1 MHPKPFPKVFPPEFP
16 LELQNVIL
24 TLLRDLCV
32 QHFPLAQQPTNN
44 GRPLLLHTH
53 PCDTLVLRTY
63 GATLSLSKSTQSLIA
78 IPLGGLGEF
87 GMNMMAL
94 RLGDDIIVIDAGMM
108 FPESELLGVDLVIPD
123 TTYLKQN
130 RANVRAIVLTHGHE
144 DHIGALPYILRDLN
158 VPVYGTRFTLA
169 LVKKR
174 LAEANLLDSTTLRE
188 VMPGRLIE
196 IGPYEIEFIPVTHS
210 TIDCVALA
218 VRTPLGVIIH
228 TGDFKIDQTPV
239 GGAPFDLHSFARYG
253 NEGVLALFSDSTNVE
268 RPGFTPS
275 ERAIVP
281 RIEELCR
288 SAPRRVILSCFA
300 SSIHRIQQ
308 VIDIASRVGRKIAF
322 VGRSMVDNVEIAHDL
337 EYLRIPDGMV
347 VRPQDIRTFDPR
359 RIIILASGS
368 QAEPMSSLSRIAVD
382 NHRFVSVDESDT
394 VILSARIIPGNEKAI
409 FRMLDHMFRRR
420 ALVYYDNNAGTIHVS
435 GHASQEEQKLVLQ
448 LVKPKYFIPVHGE
461 YRHLFRHAALA
472 HQLGCVSSE
481 ILLLENGQTIE
492 FTEDGARRRDPV
504 TSGRVLVDSGS
515 LEEIEEVVI
524 RDRKHLSE
532 DGVVVPIIAIDKR
545 TGRMETV
552 PEIVTRGMFSDNGTE
567 LMAGARDVI
576 LKTVEQSNAEEKG
589 DWSVIKEKIRVDLKR
604 YINKHTSKR
613 PLILPVILEV

>member
-1 MHPKPFPKVFPPEFP
+1 MSKP
-16 LELQNVIL
+16 L
-24 TLLRDLCV
+24 
-32 QHFPLAQQPTNN
+32 
-44 GRPLLLHTH
+44 
-53 PCDTLVLRTY
+53 
-63 GATLSLSKSTQSLIA
+63 QSLFA

-94 RLGDDIIVIDAGMM
+94 RYGDDIIVIDAGMM

-123 TTYLKQN
+123 ITYLKQN
-130 RANVRAIVLTHGHE
+130 RQHVRAIVLTHGHE

-174 LAEANLLDSTTLRE
+174 ITEAGLLESTTLRQAI
-188 VMPGRLIE
+188 PGRRIE
-196 IGPYEIEFIPVTHS
+196 IGAFEIEMIPVTHS

-218 VRTPLGVIIH
+218 VRTPVGIIIH
-228 TGDFKIDQTPV
+228 TGDFKIDHTPV
-239 GGAPFDLHSFARYG
+239 GGAGFDIHTFARYG

-268 RPGFTPS
+268 RPGITPS
-275 ERAIVP
+275 ERAVVP
-281 RIEELCR
+281 RIEELAR
-288 SAPRRVILSCFA
+288 SAPKRVILSCFA

-308 VIDIASRVGRKIAF
+308 VIDIASRVGRKVAF

-347 VRPQDIRTFDPR
+347 VRSQDIRAFDPR
-359 RIIILASGS
+359 KIIILASGS

-382 NHRFVSVDESDT
+382 NHRFVSVDENDT
-394 VILSARIIPGNEKAI
+394 VILSSRIIPGNEKAI

-420 ALVYYDNNAGTIHVS
+420 ALVYYDNSAGVIHVS

-472 HQLGCVSSE
+472 HQLGVVSGD
-481 ILLLENGQTIE
+481 ILLLENGQNIE
-492 FTEDGARRRDPV
+492 FTEDGAFRRDPV
-504 TSGRVLVDSGS
+504 TAGRVLVDSGS
-515 LEEIEEVVI
+515 LEEIEEVVV
-524 RDRKHLSE
+524 RERKHLSE
-532 DGVVVPIIAIDKR
+532 DGVVVPIIAIDKH
-545 TGRMETV
+545 TGKLESQ
-552 PEIVTRGMFSDNGTE
+552 PEIVSRGFMSDNGND
-567 LMAGARDVI
+567 LVAGARDIVLRTI
-576 LKTVEQSNAEEKG
+576 NTSNAEERA

-604 YINKHTSKR
+604 YISKQTSKR

>member
-1 MHPKPFPKVFPPEFP
+1 M
-16 LELQNVIL
+16 
-24 TLLRDLCV
+24 
-32 QHFPLAQQPTNN
+32 
-44 GRPLLLHTH
+44 
-53 PCDTLVLRTY
+53 
-63 GATLSLSKSTQSLIA
+63 SKSTQSLTA

-87 GMNMMAL
+87 GMNMMVL
-94 RLGDDIIVIDAGMM
+94 RLGDDILVIDAGMM

-123 TTYLKQN
+123 ITYLKQN
-130 RANVRAIVLTHGHE
+130 RQHVRAIVLTHGHE
-144 DHIGALPYILRDLN
+144 DHIGALAYILRDLN

-174 LAEANLLDSTTLRE
+174 LGEAGLLDSTTLRE
-188 VMPGRLIE
+188 VLPGRLVE
-196 IGPYEIEFIPVTHS
+196 IGPYEIEFINVTHS

-239 GGAPFDLHSFARYG
+239 DGAPFDLHAFARYG
-253 NEGVLALFSDSTNVE
+253 AEGVLALFSDSTNVE

-308 VIDIASRVGRKIAF
+308 VIDVADRVGRKVAF
-322 VGRSMVDNVEIAHDL
+322 VGRSMVDNVEIAHSMN
-337 EYLRIPDGMV
+337 YLRIPDGMV
-347 VRPQDIRTFDPR
+347 VRPQDIRTFDPK

-382 NHRFVSVDESDT
+382 NHRFVTVDENDS

-420 ALVYYDNNAGTIHVS
+420 ALVYYDNSAGTIHVS

-472 HQLGCVSSE
+472 HQLGCVSEE
-481 ILLLENGQTIE
+481 ILLLENGKCIE
-492 FTEDGARRRDPV
+492 FTPDGVRRRDPV
-504 TSGRVLVDSGS
+504 TAGRVCVDSGS

-532 DGVVVPIIAIDKR
+532 DGIVVPIIAIDKH
-545 TGRMETV
+545 TGKMESQ
-552 PEIVTRGMFSDNGTE
+552 PEIVTRGMFSDNGQE
-567 LMAGARDVI
+567 LIAGAREVI
-576 LKTVEQSNAEEKG
+576 LKTVEQSNAEEKS
-589 DWSVIKEKIRVDLKR
+589 DWGVIKEKIRVDLKR
-604 YINKHTSKR
+604 YINKQTSKR
-613 PLILPVILEV
+613 PLILPVILEI

>member
-1 MHPKPFPKVFPPEFP
+1 MRTAT
-16 LELQNVIL
+16 QTL
-24 TLLRDLCV
+24 T
-32 QHFPLAQQPTNN
+32 
-44 GRPLLLHTH
+44 
-53 PCDTLVLRTY
+53 
-63 GATLSLSKSTQSLIA
+63 A

-87 GMNMMAL
+87 GMNMMVL

-123 TTYLKQN
+123 ISYLKQN
-130 RANVRAIVLTHGHE
+130 RSLVRAIVLTHGHE

-174 LAEANLLDSTTLRE
+174 LDEAGLLDSTTLRE
-188 VMPGRLIE
+188 VLPGRLVE
-196 IGPYEIEFIPVTHS
+196 IGPFEIEFISVTHS
-210 TIDCVALA
+210 TVDCVALA
-218 VRTPLGVIIH
+218 IRTPLGVIVH

-239 GGAPFDLHSFARYG
+239 DGGPFDLHAFAKYG

-308 VIDIASRVGRKIAF
+308 VIDIAVRVNRKVAF
-322 VGRSMVDNVEIAHDL
+322 VGRSMVDNVEIAHSL
-337 EYLRIPDGMV
+337 ELLRIPDGTV
-347 VRPQDIRTFDPR
+347 VRPQDIRGFDPK
-359 RIIILASGS
+359 RILILASGS

-382 NHRFVSVDESDT
+382 NHRHVSVDENDC
-394 VILSARIIPGNEKAI
+394 VILSSRIIPGNEKSI

-420 ALVYYDNNAGTIHVS
+420 ALVYYDNSSGVIHVS
-435 GHASQEEQKLVLQ
+435 GHASQEEQKLMLQ

-472 HQLGCVSSE
+472 HQLGVVSEE
-481 ILLLENGQTIE
+481 ILLIEDGQSIE
-492 FTEDGARRRDPV
+492 FTEDGAFRREPV
-504 TSGRVLVDSGS
+504 AAGRVLVDSGS

-532 DGVVVPIIAIDKR
+532 DGIVVPIIAIDKH
-545 TGRMETV
+545 TGKLESQ
-552 PEIVTRGMFSDNGTE
+552 PEIVTRGLMSDNGQE
-567 LMAGARDVI
+567 LLIGAREV
-576 LKTVEQSNAEEKG
+576 LMKTVSESNAEENS
-589 DWSVIKEKIRVDLKR
+589 DWGVIKEKIRVDLKR
-604 YINKHTSKR
+604 YISKQTSKR

>member
-1 MHPKPFPKVFPPEFP
+1 
-16 LELQNVIL
+16 
-24 TLLRDLCV
+24 
-32 QHFPLAQQPTNN
+32 
-44 GRPLLLHTH
+44 
-53 PCDTLVLRTY
+53 
-63 GATLSLSKSTQSLIA
+63 LSKTSHTLTA

-87 GMNMMAL
+87 GMNMMVL
-94 RLGDDIIVIDAGMM
+94 RFGDDIIVVDAGMM

-123 TTYLKQN
+123 ISYLKQN
-130 RANVRAIVLTHGHE
+130 RSNVRAIVLTHGHE

-174 LAEANLLDSTTLRE
+174 LDEASLLDSTTLRE
-188 VMPGRLIE
+188 VIPGRLVE
-196 IGPYEIEFIPVTHS
+196 IGPYELEFISVTHS
-210 TIDCVALA
+210 TVDCTAIA
-218 VRTPLGVIIH
+218 IRTPLGVIIH

-239 GGAPFDLHSFARYG
+239 GGAPFDLHTFAKYG

-288 SAPRRVILSCFA
+288 TAPRRVILSCFA

-308 VIDIASRVGRKIAF
+308 VIDIGTRVNRKIAF
-322 VGRSMVDNVEIAHDL
+322 VGRSMVDNVEIAHSL
-337 EYLRIPDGMV
+337 ELLRIPDGMV
-347 VRPQDIRTFDPR
+347 VRPQDIRGFDPK

-382 NHRFVSVDESDT
+382 NHRFVSVDENDS
-394 VILSARIIPGNEKAI
+394 VILSARIIPGNEKSI

-420 ALVYYDNNAGTIHVS
+420 ALVYYDNSNGTIHVS
-435 GHASQEEQKLVLQ
+435 GHASQEEQKLMLQ

-472 HQLGCVSSE
+472 HQLGAVSEE
-481 ILLLENGQTIE
+481 ILLIENGQSIE
-492 FTEDGARRRDPV
+492 FMEDGARRRDPV
-504 TSGRVLVDSGS
+504 AAGRVLVDSGS

-532 DGVVVPIIAIDKR
+532 DGVVVPIIAIDKH
-545 TGRMETV
+545 TGKLESHM
-552 PEIVTRGMFSDNGTE
+552 EIVTRGLMSDNGTE
-567 LMAGARDVI
+567 LIAGARLVI
-576 LKTVEQSNAEEKG
+576 MKTVEESNAEEKS
-589 DWSVIKEKIRVDLKR
+589 DWGVIKEKIRVDLKR
-604 YINKHTSKR
+604 YINKQTSKR

>member
-1 MHPKPFPKVFPPEFP
+1 MSK
-16 LELQNVIL
+16 
-24 TLLRDLCV
+24 T
-32 QHFPLAQQPTNN
+32 T
-44 GRPLLLHTH
+44 
-53 PCDTLVLRTY
+53 
-63 GATLSLSKSTQSLIA
+63 SKSSHSLTA

-123 TTYLKQN
+123 ITYLKQN
-130 RANVRAIVLTHGHE
+130 RSHVRAIVLTHGHE

-174 LAEANLLDSTTLRE
+174 LDEAGLLESTTLRE
-188 VMPGRLIE
+188 VLPGRLVE
-196 IGPYEIEFIPVTHS
+196 IGPYEIEFISVTHS
-210 TIDCVALA
+210 TVDCVALA
-218 VRTPLGVIIH
+218 IRTPLGVIIH

-239 GGAPFDLHSFARYG
+239 DGAPFDLHTFAKYG
-253 NEGVLALFSDSTNVE
+253 SEGVLALFSDSTNVE

-308 VIDIASRVGRKIAF
+308 VIDIASRVGRKVAF
-322 VGRSMVDNVEIAHDL
+322 VGRSMVDNVEIAHSL
-337 EYLRIPDGMV
+337 ELLHIPDGMV
-347 VRPQDIRTFDPR
+347 VRPQDIRGFDPK

-382 NHRFVSVDESDT
+382 NHRFVSVDENDS
-394 VILSARIIPGNEKAI
+394 VILSARIIPGNEKSI

-420 ALVYYDNNAGTIHVS
+420 ALVYYDNSAGTIHVS
-435 GHASQEEQKLVLQ
+435 GHASQEEQKLLLQ

-472 HQLGCVSSE
+472 HQLGSVSQE
-481 ILLLENGQTIE
+481 ILLLEDGRPVE
-492 FTEDGARRRDPV
+492 FTEDGARRLEQV
-504 TSGRVLVDSGS
+504 TAGRVCVDSGS

-532 DGVVVPIIAIDKR
+532 DGIVVPIIAIDKH
-545 TGRMETV
+545 TGKMESH
-552 PEIVTRGMFSDNGTE
+552 PEIVTRGLMSDNGQE
-567 LMAGARDVI
+567 LITGARVVVM
-576 LKTVEQSNAEEKG
+576 KTVEESNAEEKS
-589 DWSVIKEKIRVDLKR
+589 DWGVIKEKIRVDLKR
-604 YINKHTSKR
+604 YINKQTSKR

>member
-1 MHPKPFPKVFPPEFP
+1 MSKP
-16 LELQNVIL
+16 
-24 TLLRDLCV
+24 
-32 QHFPLAQQPTNN
+32 
-44 GRPLLLHTH
+44 
-53 PCDTLVLRTY
+53 
-63 GATLSLSKSTQSLIA
+63 TQSLTA

-123 TTYLKQN
+123 ITYLKQN
-130 RANVRAIVLTHGHE
+130 RAHVRAIVLTHGHE
-144 DHIGALPYILRDLN
+144 DHIGALPYILRELN

-174 LAEANLLDSTTLRE
+174 LDEAGLLQSTTLRE
-188 VMPGRLIE
+188 VIPGGRLVE
-196 IGPYEIEFIPVTHS
+196 IGPFEIEFIPVTHS

-239 GGAPFDLHSFARYG
+239 GGAPFDLHAFARYG
-253 NEGVLALFSDSTNVE
+253 HEGVLALFSDSTNVE
-268 RPGFTPS
+268 RPGFTGS
-275 ERAIVP
+275 ERNVVP

-308 VIDIASRVGRKIAF
+308 VIDIAARVGRKVAF
-322 VGRSMVDNVEIAHDL
+322 VGRSMVDNVEIAHSL

-347 VRPQDIRTFDPR
+347 VRPQDIRGFDPKR
-359 RIIILASGS
+359 LVILASGS

-382 NHRFVSVDESDT
+382 NHRFVSVDENDT

-420 ALVYYDNNAGTIHVS
+420 ALVYYDNSAGTIHVS
-435 GHASQEEQKLVLQ
+435 GHASQEEQKLILQ

-472 HQLGCVSSE
+472 YQLGCVSGE
-481 ILLLENGQTIE
+481 ILVLEDGHALE
-492 FTEDGARRRDPV
+492 FTEDGAYRRDPV
-504 TSGRVLVDSGS
+504 TAGRVCVDSGS

-532 DGVVVPIIAIDKR
+532 DGVVVPIIAIDKH
-545 TGRMETV
+545 TGRMESQ
-552 PEIVTRGMFSDNGTE
+552 PEIVTRGLFSDNGTE
-567 LMAGARDVI
+567 FIAGARDVV
-576 LKTVEQSNAEEKG
+576 LKTVEQSNAEEKS

-604 YINKHTSKR
+604 YINKQTSKR

>member
-1 MHPKPFPKVFPPEFP
+1 MSNAPSKTSKTTHS
-16 LELQNVIL
+16 L
-24 TLLRDLCV
+24 T
-32 QHFPLAQQPTNN
+32 
-44 GRPLLLHTH
+44 
-53 PCDTLVLRTY
+53 
-63 GATLSLSKSTQSLIA
+63 A

-87 GMNMMAL
+87 GMNMMVL
-94 RLGDDIIVIDAGMM
+94 QLGDDIIVIDSGMM

-123 TTYLKQN
+123 ISYLKQN
-130 RANVRAIVLTHGHE
+130 RAKVHAIVLTHGHE

-174 LAEANLLDSTTLRE
+174 LEEAGLLDSTTLRE
-188 VMPGRLIE
+188 VIPGRLVE

-210 TIDCVALA
+210 TLDCVALA
-218 VRTPLGVIIH
+218 IRTPLGVIIH

-239 GGAPFDLHSFARYG
+239 DGAAFDLHTLAKYG
-253 NEGVLALFSDSTNVE
+253 REGVLALFSDSTNVE

-275 ERAIVP
+275 ERVVVP

-308 VIDIASRVGRKIAF
+308 VIDIAVRVNRKVAF
-322 VGRSMVDNVEIAHDL
+322 VGRSMIDNVEIAHSL
-337 EYLRIPDGMV
+337 GLLHIPDGMV
-347 VRPQDIRTFDPR
+347 VRPQDIRGFDPKR
-359 RIIILASGS
+359 LVILASGS

-382 NHRFVSVDESDT
+382 NHRHVSVDENDT
-394 VILSARIIPGNEKAI
+394 VILSARIIPGNERPI

-420 ALVYYDNNAGTIHVS
+420 ALVYYDNSGGVIHVS
-435 GHASQEEQKLVLQ
+435 GHASQEEQKLILQ
-448 LVKPKYFIPVHGE
+448 LVRPRFFVPVHGE

-472 HQLGCVSSE
+472 HQLGAVSEE
-481 ILLLENGQTIE
+481 ILLLEDGQAIE
-492 FTEDGARRRDPV
+492 FTEDGAHRRDPV
-504 TSGRVLVDSGS
+504 TAGRVLVDSGS

-532 DGVVVPIIAIDKR
+532 DGVVVPIIAIDKH
-545 TGRMETV
+545 TGKLESQ
-552 PEIVTRGMFSDNGTE
+552 PEIVTRGVMSENGQE
-567 LMAGARDVI
+567 LLAGAREV
-576 LKTVEQSNAEEKG
+576 LMKTVAESSAEENS
-589 DWSVIKEKIRVDLKR
+589 DWGVIKEKIRVDLKR
-604 YINKHTSKR
+604 YINKQTSKR

>member
-1 MHPKPFPKVFPPEFP
+1 MIRFLFNRSE
-16 LELQNVIL
+16 QARN
-24 TLLRDLCV
+24 
-32 QHFPLAQQPTNN
+32 
-44 GRPLLLHTH
+44 
-53 PCDTLVLRTY
+53 
-63 GATLSLSKSTQSLIA
+63 LSNSKQSVTV

-87 GMNMMAL
+87 GMNMMAI
-94 RLGDDIIVIDAGMM
+94 RLGDDILVVDAGMM

-123 TTYLKQN
+123 ITYLKQN
-130 RANVRAIVLTHGHE
+130 RHQVKAIVLTHGHE

-174 LAEANLLDSTTLRE
+174 LEEAGLLDSTTLRE
-188 VMPGRLIE
+188 VTPSRTVE

-239 GGAPFDLHSFARYG
+239 DGAGFDLHTFARYG

-275 ERAIVP
+275 ERAVVS
-281 RIEELCR
+281 RLEDLCR

-300 SSIHRIQQ
+300 SSIYRIQQ
-308 VIDIASRVGRKIAF
+308 VIDIAGRVNRKVAF
-322 VGRSMVDNVEIAHDL
+322 VGRSMVDNVEIAHSL
-337 EYLRIPDGMV
+337 EILHIPDGMV
-347 VRPQDIRTFDPR
+347 VRPQDIRTFDPK
-359 RIIILASGS
+359 RILILASGS

-382 NHRFVSVDESDT
+382 NHRFVSVDESDS
-394 VILSARIIPGNEKAI
+394 VILSSRIIPGNEKAI

-420 ALVYYDNNAGTIHVS
+420 ALVYYDNSAGVIHVS
-435 GHASQEEQKLVLQ
+435 GHASQEEQKLLLQ

-461 YRHLFRHAALA
+461 YRHLFRHAAPA
-472 HQLGCVSSE
+472 HQLGVVSGE
-481 ILLLENGQTIE
+481 ILLAENGQCIE
-492 FTEDGARRRDPV
+492 FTEDGAFRRDPV
-504 TSGRVLVDSGS
+504 TAGRVLVDSGS
-515 LEEIEEVVI
+515 LEEIEEIVV
-524 RDRKHLSE
+524 RDRRHLSE
-532 DGVVVPIIAIDKR
+532 DGVVVPIIAIDKH
-545 TGRMETV
+545 TGKLESA
-552 PEIVTRGMFSDNGTE
+552 PEIVTRGFMSDNGSDLVT
-567 LMAGARDVI
+567 GARDIVLRTI
-576 LKTVEQSNAEEKG
+576 NTSNPEERA

-604 YINKHTSKR
+604 YINKQTSKR

>member
-1 MHPKPFPKVFPPEFP
+1 
-16 LELQNVIL
+16 
-24 TLLRDLCV
+24 
-32 QHFPLAQQPTNN
+32 
-44 GRPLLLHTH
+44 
-53 PCDTLVLRTY
+53 
-63 GATLSLSKSTQSLIA
+63 
-78 IPLGGLGEF
+78 
-87 GMNMMAL
+87 MNMMAL

-123 TTYLKQN
+123 ITYLKQN
-130 RANVRAIVLTHGHE
+130 RALVRAIVLTHGHE

-174 LAEANLLDSTTLRE
+174 LDEAGLLQSTTLRE
-188 VMPGRLIE
+188 VIPGRLVE
-196 IGPYEIEFIPVTHS
+196 IGPYEIDFLPVTHS

-253 NEGVLALFSDSTNVE
+253 QEGVLALFSDSTNVE
-268 RPGFTPS
+268 RPGFTGS

-288 SAPRRVILSCFA
+288 AAPRRVILSCFA

-308 VIDIASRVGRKIAF
+308 VIDVAARVGRKIAF
-322 VGRSMVDNVEIAHDL
+322 VGRSMVDNVEIAHSL
-337 EYLRIPDGMV
+337 SYLRIPDGMV
-347 VRPQDIRTFDPR
+347 VRPQDIRSFDPKR
-359 RIIILASGS
+359 LVILASGS

-382 NHRFVSVDESDT
+382 NHRFVSVDENDT

-420 ALVYYDNNAGTIHVS
+420 ALVYYDNAGGTIHVS
-435 GHASQEEQKLVLQ
+435 GHGSQEEQKLILQ

-472 HQLGCVSSE
+472 YQLGCVSGE
-481 ILLLENGQTIE
+481 ILILEDGNTLE
-492 FTEDGARRRDPV
+492 FTEDGAYRRDPV
-504 TSGRVLVDSGS
+504 AAGRVLVDSGS

-532 DGVVVPIIAIDKR
+532 DGVVVPIIAIDK
-545 TGRMETV
+545 
-552 PEIVTRGMFSDNGTE
+552 
-567 LMAGARDVI
+567 
-576 LKTVEQSNAEEKG
+576 KTVEQSNAEEKS

-604 YINKHTSKR
+604 YINKQTSKR